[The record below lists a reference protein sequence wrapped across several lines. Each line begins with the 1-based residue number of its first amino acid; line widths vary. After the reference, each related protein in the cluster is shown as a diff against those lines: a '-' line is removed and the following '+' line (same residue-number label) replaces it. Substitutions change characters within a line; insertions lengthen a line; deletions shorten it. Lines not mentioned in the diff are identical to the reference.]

1 MLSMAVF
8 LFAGLLFA
16 RLFSTTASATPSPQS
31 IGSGVTILTH
41 NDLYGN
47 SSARDESV
55 LVLSDGLSYDSACAA
70 CKSLGEMLWT
80 PSQADFLPYLAH
92 TGRDGQYWTAND
104 CANLTSSPIPGATGH
119 CDKQQRLPA
128 ICTNSAPYSTSI
140 KQDNSTYWQVRLQSG
155 ETTWTTG
162 FRDKVS
168 FRFQGI
174 RYAAQPERFT
184 HSSPYEAAND
194 TSALAFHSECVQ
206 APNVGSEDCL
216 FLNIW
221 TPHLP
226 FNTSD
231 NNDNTTL
238 RPVMMN
244 IHGGAFTGGTGND
257 PSFDGGAL
265 ASRGDVVVVN
275 INYRLT
281 TLGFLALNDGS
292 INGNY
297 GIGDQVTAL
306 DWIHANI
313 RTFGGD
319 PNRITIL
326 GQSAGA
332 ASVRALMASPKAIGK
347 FAAAIP
353 QSNLAGYAYATTYSE
368 YYNIST
374 EYVVAAKPILNATGC
389 LNATSAVDCLRRI
402 DPFVLANLSTVARY
416 VVQDG
421 TYITSDRLQLTG
433 TGPTANVPL
442 MLGFMRDDGASFITY
457 PKSVTN
463 TSAVL
468 EGGGFTSQQLTP
480 STLDLYPTP
489 SGPNVTTNIYNA
501 SAALTTDSEFRCLDI
516 ATAYSGA
523 LHNTFPS
530 VYVYEFNRS
539 YDGYDPNPPVCS
551 APPTSAFPNGDPSQ
565 EYFKCH
571 SGELSYVFGTHA
583 YMGRPDRDG
592 LDTPMSQYALDT
604 WASFARTYDPN
615 PDPAFLAARGFTNTT
630 LAVKQAGNFAKLDPE
645 NRTLRVFQW
654 PSYTAGL
661 EVFSSKEKCDALG
674 LSLDYYEQ

>member
-1 MLSMAVF
+1 MAV
-8 LFAGLLFA
+8 LLFVGLVIA

-47 SSARDESV
+47 FSARDESL
-55 LVLSDGLSYDSACAA
+55 LVLSDGLSYDAATAA
-70 CKSLGEMLWT
+70 CKSLGETLWT
-80 PSQADFLPYLAH
+80 PSEADFLPYLAH
-92 TGRDGQYWTAND
+92 SGQGGQYWTQSG
-104 CANLTSSPIPGATGH
+104 CANLSSSPIPNSSGQ
-119 CDKQQRLPA
+119 CDKNQRLPA
-128 ICTNSAPYSTSI
+128 LCTNSASYSTAA
-140 KQDNSTYWQVRLQSG
+140 KQDNSTYWQIKTQTG
-155 ETTWTTG
+155 ETAWTTG

-168 FRFQGI
+168 FRFQGV
-174 RYAAQPERFT
+174 RYAAQPKRFT
-184 HSSPYEAAND
+184 HSKPYETNND
-194 TSALAFHSECVQ
+194 TSALTYQSACVQ

-226 FNTSD
+226 FNASGD
-231 NNDNTTL
+231 DSNTTL
-238 RPVMMN
+238 KPIMLN

-257 PSFDGGAL
+257 PTFDGGAL

-292 INGNY
+292 TNGNY
-297 GIGDQVTAL
+297 GIGDQITAL
-306 DWIHANI
+306 DWVHANI
-313 RTFGGD
+313 RAFGGD

-374 EYVVAAKPILNATGC
+374 EYEVAAKPILNATGC
-389 LNATSAVDCLRRI
+389 LNATSQVDCLRQI

-433 TGPTANVPL
+433 AGPTANVPL

-457 PKSVTN
+457 PKSATN

-468 EGGGFTSQQLTP
+468 DAAGFTSQQLTP
-480 STLDLYPTP
+480 SALDLYPTP

-501 SAALTTDSEFRCLDI
+501 SSALTTDSEFRCLDI

-551 APPTSAFPNGDPSQ
+551 APPTPDFPNGDPSQ

-592 LDTPMSQYALDT
+592 LDTPMSQFVLDT

-615 PDPAFLAARGFTNTT
+615 LDPAFLAARGFTNTT
-630 LAVKQAGNFAKLDPE
+630 QAANQAGKFDKLSPE
-645 NRTLRVFQW
+645 EPSLRVFQW
-654 PSYTAGL
+654 PSYQAGL
-661 EVFSSKEKCDALG
+661 EVFSSQEKCDTLG
-674 LSLDYYEQ
+674 LPLDFYER